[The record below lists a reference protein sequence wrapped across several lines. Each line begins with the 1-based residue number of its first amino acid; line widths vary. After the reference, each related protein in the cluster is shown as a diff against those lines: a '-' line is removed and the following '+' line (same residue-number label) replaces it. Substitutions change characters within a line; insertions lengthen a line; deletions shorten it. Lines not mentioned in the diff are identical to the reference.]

1 MDIAK
6 KIRIMLAQEDRKL
19 VDLAELLETSQQNLG
34 AKMKRNNFS
43 VNEMVEIAEVLGYEL
58 KIEFIKNEG

>member
-6 KIRIMLAQEDRKL
+6 KIRIMLAEEDKKL

-58 KIEFIKNEG
+58 RIEFIKNER

>member
-6 KIRIMLAQEDRKL
+6 KIRIMLAQEDKKL

-43 VNEMVEIAEVLGYEL
+43 VNEMIEIAEVLGYEL
-58 KIEFIKNEG
+58 KIEFIKNER

>member
-6 KIRIMLAQEDRKL
+6 KIRIMLAQEDKKL
-19 VDLAELLETSQQNLG
+19 VDLAELLKTSQQNLG

-43 VNEMVEIAEVLGYEL
+43 VNEMIEIAEVLGYEL
-58 KIEFIKNEG
+58 KIEFIKNER

>member
-6 KIRIMLAQEDRKL
+6 KIRIMLAQEDKKL

-58 KIEFIKNEG
+58 KIEFIKNER